1 MVGYDDLANAIALN
15 SMMFNGARMLG
26 PAAAGLLI
34 AWLGTGTCFL
44 LNGLSFLAVIWSLW
58 QMNITPRSID
68 MGGTR
73 MLAQLREGLSYVWRH
88 RAIFW
93 QMVLAAVT
101 NGFGYQYLVL
111 VPIFARN
118 VLHGDAQAYG
128 FLVAIQGLGSVL
140 GAATL
145 ASRVTT
151 RGIRNNLIAGLFIS
165 AVGIVTFGMSSL
177 LMISLIAQLVI
188 GAGLT
193 NFRASNNTLVQ
204 LFVSDELRGRVM
216 STYQLASVGMMPL
229 GALAVGFMGHTI
241 GPQHTVEICGVVT
254 LMSGIVL
261 VTWLKSVGNS
271 EPAMT
276 T

>member
-1 MVGYDDLANAIALN
+1 
-15 SMMFNGARMLG
+15 MFNGARMLG

-34 AWLGTGTCFL
+34 AYLGTGTCFL

-58 QMNITPRSID
+58 QMNIAPRSID
-68 MGGTR
+68 IGGAKV
-73 MLAQLREGLSYVWRH
+73 LAQLREGLSYVWRH
-88 RAIFW
+88 RVLLS
-93 QMVLAAVT
+93 QMLLAAVT

-118 VLHGDAQAYG
+118 VLHGDAKAYG

-145 ASRVTT
+145 ASRVTPD
-151 RGIRNNLIAGLFIS
+151 GIRNNLIAGLFIS
-165 AVGIVTFGMSSL
+165 AIGIVTFGLSPWL
-177 LMISLIAQLVI
+177 TLSLIAQLVI

-204 LFVSDELRGRVM
+204 LFVTDELRGRVM

-229 GALAVGFMGHTI
+229 GALTVGFMGHTL
-241 GPQHTVEICGVVT
+241 GPQHTVVICGVVT
-254 LMSGIVL
+254 IVAGIVL

-271 EPAMT
+271 EAAAT
-276 T
+276 S